1 MIGTNLAITTKNYS
15 VAGGAAIDTDAQA
28 FITAAGITNA
38 TQQSAV
44 NQLVLNL
51 KSANIWT
58 KMKAIYPIVGGTATT
73 HKWNLKNPLDT
84 NAAYRLTYT
93 TGWTHSSTGMKPSSA
108 YAETFLNGTV
118 LGGTSIHTS
127 TYTRTQ
133 ATDTNHRIEIGAFD
147 GTNFN
152 ASSAYYSTTG
162 KFVTYGINNAANLA
176 TNATTNTLGFQIGS
190 RTSAT
195 SLKLYW
201 NGSLLSTNTN
211 SSSNQTNQ
219 TFFLGGYKN
228 NVGVGADFSNREL
241 SFVSIGDGLTDTES
255 SNFYTAVNNYQTTL
269 GRNV

>member
-1 MIGTNLAITTKNYS
+1 MIFLGLTPKRYAPL
-15 VAGGAAIDTDAQA
+15 GGAANDADAQA
-28 FITAAGITNA
+28 FITAAGITNG
-38 TQQSAV
+38 TQQRAV
-44 NQLVLNL
+44 NQLVLDL

-58 KMKAIYPIVGGTATT
+58 KMKAIYPILGGTATT

-118 LGGTSIHTS
+118 LSGTSIHTS

-133 ATDTNHRIEIGAFD
+133 ATDTNHRTEIGAFD

-152 ASSAYYSTTG
+152 ASSAYYSGTVG
-162 KFVTYGINNAANLA
+162 KYVTYGINNSANIA
-176 TNATTNTLGFQIGS
+176 SNATTNTLGFQIGS

-255 SNFYTAVNNYQTTL
+255 SNFYTAVQTYQTTL